1 MAKIILKTPD
11 EIMVKL
17 KRLEGRSEEVC
28 KRAVFAGAGVM
39 ADQVKSNLQR
49 VTTKG
54 YSTGDLSASLGIAPI
69 KNEGGE
75 INTKIGFD
83 GYDRKGV
90 PNVVKARVLES
101 GSSKQAAT
109 PFMRPAINQA
119 RDRAKAEMSEAFKE
133 TLENILG

>member
-17 KRLEGRSEEVC
+17 KRLEGQSEEVC
-28 KRAVFAGAGVM
+28 KRAVFVGAGVM

-69 KNEGGE
+69 KNEDGE